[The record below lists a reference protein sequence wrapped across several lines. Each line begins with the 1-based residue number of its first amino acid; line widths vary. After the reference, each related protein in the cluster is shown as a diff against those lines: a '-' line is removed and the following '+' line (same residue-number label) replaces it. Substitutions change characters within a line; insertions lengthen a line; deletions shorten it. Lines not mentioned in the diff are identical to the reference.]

1 MLNRHSLSN
10 SAFHASDGR
19 SSLHL
24 PRVVG
29 PALDLFRISLSL
41 CAAMTLLFTP
51 GSKLVPERMIGEVP
65 NPAFEG
71 TTKLSLF
78 YLLSDY
84 PEAARIL
91 GICFCM
97 LAIWGIAGV
106 VGIVGVTWIYFS
118 LHNTG
123 IVPDGGDQIGLNA
136 SLICTMLIVAK
147 ILQRSAGRRF
157 SVGHYMAYYSFL
169 LLKIQV
175 SFLYI
180 NASVAKIRVD
190 NWMNGTEVFYDL
202 VSPFFGLTGLR
213 ESVISPLLELP
224 FLVFMVTWGTIA
236 FELFIGISVFAS
248 SKWKAVAIV
257 MVLILHGGIAI
268 LMGITSF
275 SLVITTVA
283 LYALLPFRE
292 VGKDISDVYTWFAL
306 SFKSVRL

>member
-1 MLNRHSLSN
+1 MLNRQSLPN
-10 SAFHASDGR
+10 STLHASDGR
-19 SSLHL
+19 STFRL

-29 PALDLFRISLSL
+29 PALDLFRIGLSL
-41 CAAMTLLFTP
+41 CAALTLLFTP
-51 GSKLVPERMIGEVP
+51 GSKLVPERIIGEVP

-71 TTKLSLF
+71 LTKLSLF
-78 YLLSDY
+78 YVLSDN

-91 GICFCM
+91 GICSCI
-97 LAIWGIAGV
+97 LAIWGVAGG

-136 SLICTMLIVAK
+136 SLICTILIVAK
-147 ILQRSAGRRF
+147 NLQRSPGRRF
-157 SVGHYMAYYSFL
+157 NVGYYLAFYSFF
-169 LLKIQV
+169 LLKVQV
-175 SFLYI
+175 AFLYI

-190 NWMNGTEVFYDL
+190 NWVNGTEVFYDL

-213 ESVISPLLELP
+213 EEIISPLLEFP
-224 FLVFMVTWGTIA
+224 FLVFIVTWGTIA

-283 LYALLPFRE
+283 LYALLPIKE
-292 VGKDISDVYTWFAL
+292 VGKDISDVYTWFTL
-306 SFKSVRL
+306 SLKSVRL